1 MEEAA
6 QDAGAVAKIASAL
19 KSTKCVA
26 MDRRYIFQPT
36 AVESLGLIDNS
47 ATTLLDVLGRR
58 IAEISGETQEDSF
71 LLKRLSMLI
80 QWFNTV
86 LLHDSFVNEEAGT
99 GIPAYKLL

>member
-36 AVESLGLIDNS
+36 AVESLGLINNS
-47 ATTLLDVLGRR
+47 AKTFLGVLGRR
-58 IAEISGETQEDSF
+58 IAEISGDCCKGRF
-71 LLKRLSMLI
+71 LFQQLSELI
-80 QWFNTV
+80 QHCNAV
-86 LLHDSFVNEEAGT
+86 LLHDSFVDEKAGT
-99 GIPAYKLL
+99 GIPA